1 MAACCSAT
9 NQLDVVQHHRRS
21 QRDRLRRFLSSPQR
35 SAAAIVVDPPADTA
49 TPAPG
54 QRSSNEQ
61 LPRWQSTRTNSAK
74 RDQRQQFHPERWR
87 RLQAESGRVGCKV
100 CHRSGSVSRSFRPRN
115 NHQSPNNGTGKKQES
130 RTDLR
135 SDHRRGDSPSSCRMD
150 NRPLP
155 LLPSPSNVPDALV
168 PVHSWTS
175 PQTGH
180 RLFAKIGQACLSRT
194 NPRIGHS
201 PPSNTPKRTWAVA
214 MLSTLNPT

>member
-1 MAACCSAT
+1 MTVLTRLQRLRRPLHLRRRPMAWALHRSPVGVKPVAACCSAT

-87 RLQAESGRVGCKV
+87 RLQAESGRVCAQLCHFCTARKV
-100 CHRSGSVSRSFRPRN
+100 AALVALVKALMKPSGGSEAQNVDGVERWRYWRDA
-115 NHQSPNNGTGKKQES
+115 HVT
-130 RTDLR
+130 
-135 SDHRRGDSPSSCRMD
+135 RG
-150 NRPLP
+150 RPLIIC
-155 LLPSPSNVPDALV
+155 LP
-168 PVHSWTS
+168 
-175 PQTGH
+175 
-180 RLFAKIGQACLSRT
+180 KIKERSMPA
-194 NPRIGHS
+194 
-201 PPSNTPKRTWAVA
+201 
-214 MLSTLNPT
+214 

>member
-1 MAACCSAT
+1 MISGPAVRPRCSMTVLTRLQRLRRPLHLRRRPMAWALHRSPVGVKPVAACCSAT

-87 RLQAESGRVGCKV
+87 RLQAESGRFGFKLCQSVLQFFPACIILATAPTIRLEKGTFDQTQRKEKR
-100 CHRSGSVSRSFRPRN
+100 RS
-115 NHQSPNNGTGKKQES
+115 
-130 RTDLR
+130 
-135 SDHRRGDSPSSCRMD
+135 
-150 NRPLP
+150 
-155 LLPSPSNVPDALV
+155 
-168 PVHSWTS
+168 
-175 PQTGH
+175 
-180 RLFAKIGQACLSRT
+180 
-194 NPRIGHS
+194 
-201 PPSNTPKRTWAVA
+201 
-214 MLSTLNPT
+214 